1 MNKRDHLG
9 NRNRNLAKIDM
20 EKVYRL
26 IDEGLTVKQVAE
38 KIGVSP
44 STLYRHHNKL
54 QKRKMQVNRMDF
66 QNCIII
72 QYKNMQ

>member
-38 KIGVSP
+38 KIGVSS

-54 QKRKMQVNRMDF
+54 QKENASKSDGLPKLYNYTV
-66 QNCIII
+66 
-72 QYKNMQ
+72 